1 MPNNLPNF
9 IGNIDQLEVPTP
21 LTSQS
26 DRYRIHARNLLRHLV
41 RGTGLVEVDGSSY
54 STSPLANAEIID
66 SLFVKRKKELM
77 QALRFEIQAMLN
89 KAFDWIS
96 DENNGNASTEVLDTN
111 PSTREQCEV
120 FLKHI
125 LAIYPFFDPQPGE
138 KVEIPTKIDGK
149 WSKVPY
155 IFERIDISPTKGP
168 LSWVLED
175 EDRIYAFG
183 LKTTTQGANNHLLLM
198 GTTYPGGQGS
208 ALADLYNI
216 KPLNSVGEG
225 HSFTR
230 IGEWLTQQKDHNVIV
245 SGHSKGATMAMIA
258 AAKCPNK
265 IKVAYCLNPAGLSGD
280 TLRRYQDGWVNNTSP
295 DKPEINVLINE
306 GDIVPYLDT
315 GYLPGTKIVRISS
328 DTKKLSFNFNF
339 PSFLK
344 FLARGYEAHI
354 HHLAG
359 RKNST
364 FKDVSTENMNKTPAR
379 HVLNDIRW
387 TISWLLFPLQY
398 LSLFT
403 RIVGRKISRF
413 YKNNKL
419 VINLVLLHLGA
430 ALAIALVFTGV
441 TPILAGV
448 ATSYLL
454 LLKLPISVITVKAIA
469 TALVSFALVVAP
481 LVLTWLSSVLLPL
494 INKAIFG
501 VSSGLAV
508 VTGLIVGTLAG
519 FVRLGLSKV
528 FEPKEKNSQ
537 PVNDVDKTSYDK
549 LTTSLGDVVDPMLP
563 SSHENNIHHPPIF
576 RSEHK
581 EKITTDLNEKD
592 NNDTSKKAFS

>member
-198 GTTYPGGQGS
+198 VTTYPGTINLTNPSDRTALHAATSTGQIAVMEYLIS
-208 ALADLYNI
+208 
-216 KPLNSVGEG
+216 
-225 HSFTR
+225 
-230 IGEWLTQQKDHNVIV
+230 Q
-245 SGHSKGATMAMIA
+245 GANLKAIC
-258 AAKCPNK
+258 K
-265 IKVAYCLNPAGLSGD
+265 
-280 TLRRYQDGWVNNTSP
+280 RDGW
-295 DKPEINVLINE
+295 K
-306 GDIVPYLDT
+306 
-315 GYLPGTKIVRISS
+315 
-328 DTKKLSFNFNF
+328 
-339 PSFLK
+339 
-344 FLARGYEAHI
+344 
-354 HHLAG
+354 
-359 RKNST
+359 
-364 FKDVSTENMNKTPAR
+364 
-379 HVLNDIRW
+379 
-387 TISWLLFPLQY
+387 
-398 LSLFT
+398 
-403 RIVGRKISRF
+403 
-413 YKNNKL
+413 
-419 VINLVLLHLGA
+419 VI
-430 ALAIALVFTGV
+430 F
-441 TPILAGV
+441 
-448 ATSYLL
+448 
-454 LLKLPISVITVKAIA
+454 
-469 TALVSFALVVAP
+469 
-481 LVLTWLSSVLLPL
+481 
-494 INKAIFG
+494 
-501 VSSGLAV
+501 
-508 VTGLIVGTLAG
+508 
-519 FVRLGLSKV
+519 
-528 FEPKEKNSQ
+528 
-537 PVNDVDKTSYDK
+537 
-549 LTTSLGDVVDPMLP
+549 
-563 SSHENNIHHPPIF
+563 
-576 RSEHK
+576 
-581 EKITTDLNEKD
+581 
-592 NNDTSKKAFS
+592 